1 MPQGSAAWITGK
13 GRPFPHSN
21 WVPQHS
27 SPLSRDP
34 ILRLQGLAQFCL
46 LHEACHPLP
55 PQARAFSSKA
65 CDSAS
70 PSLPLALLPL
80 LLLVNVTS
88 LLLLSRLQVGAQN
101 SPCQEPPGPPLVV
114 ILLSSL
120 CLSPGPQVCSFGRET
135 SVEGAAALAAAAK
148 SIQLCPTLCDPM
160 DCSLPGSSVH
170 GIFQARGWV
179 TAKRRKTCF
188 IGLPDLATKGKIQ
201 HKFQISNNF
210 RV

>member
-1 MPQGSAAWITGK
+1 MGHHASGVCRLDYWEGETLPG
-13 GRPFPHSN
+13 SN

-46 LHEACHPLP
+46 LHEACHPKPVLSP
-55 PQARAFSSKA
+55 PKPVTLCLAFPTPSSPTPPPPRKCNITSLAFQASGRSSKVTL
-65 CDSAS
+65 SG
-70 PSLPLALLPL
+70 PL
-80 LLLVNVTS
+80 
-88 LLLLSRLQVGAQN
+88 
-101 SPCQEPPGPPLVV
+101 GPPLVV

-148 SIQLCPTLCDPM
+148 LLQLCPTLCDLM

-210 RV
+210 